1 MKSAAILFCIIFALS
16 KAAAQDVIAP
26 TNHIEFFK
34 VITDAQSGQYAV
46 VNADKTIVTLKDKN
60 GGVIWSANVAKYFE
74 TNSLVLGERK
84 IYSMQLF
91 KNHLAVQ
98 FGRAWA
104 SIDIQ
109 SGKITGWGQN

>member
-1 MKSAAILFCIIFALS
+1 MKFTAILFCLILALS
-16 KAAAQDVIAP
+16 KAAAQNVIAP

-34 VITDAQSGQYAV
+34 VITDTQSGKYAV

-60 GGVIWSANVAKYFE
+60 GSVIWSTNVAKYFE

-84 IYSMQLF
+84 IYSIQLF
-91 KNHLAVQ
+91 KNQLAAQ

-104 SIDIQ
+104 NVDIQ
-109 SGKITGWGQN
+109 SGKITGWDQD

>member
-1 MKSAAILFCIIFALS
+1 MKSAAILICIIFALS
-16 KAAAQDVIAP
+16 KAAAQDLIAP

-34 VITDAQSGQYAV
+34 VITDAKSEQYAV
-46 VNADKTIVTLKDKN
+46 VNTEKTIVALKDKN
-60 GGVIWSANVAKYFE
+60 GGVIWSTNVAKYFE
-74 TNSLVLGERK
+74 TNRLVSGERK

-91 KNHLAVQ
+91 KSQLAVQ

-104 SIDIQ
+104 NIDIQ